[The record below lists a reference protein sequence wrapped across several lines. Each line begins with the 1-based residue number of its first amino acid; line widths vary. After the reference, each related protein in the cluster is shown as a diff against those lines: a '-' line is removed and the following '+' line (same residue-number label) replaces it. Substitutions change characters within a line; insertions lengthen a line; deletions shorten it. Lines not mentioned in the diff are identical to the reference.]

1 LTGIAK
7 PVDTPA
13 VLARARSASLLGI
26 EATMVFVEVDVTPG
40 LPTFTTVGLPDSTV
54 REARDRIRAAVRNS
68 GFEFPLERITVN
80 LAPADVRK
88 EGTAFDLPAAL
99 AILAATGVIKREKLE
114 DVLALGELSLDG
126 RLRPVRGV
134 LPVVLACRAAR
145 VPAVLVPPANA
156 AEASVVSGLDVIA
169 VETLHDAVE
178 HLNGEREI
186 APLGPTSRAS
196 TDEVAADVDFAE
208 VRGQAFAKRALEI
221 AAAGGHNI
229 LMIGPP
235 GGGKTMLARRLSTIL
250 PPLTIEEALEVSVVW
265 SVAGLL
271 PADQGLVAARPF
283 RAPHHTI
290 SEAGLIGGGSF
301 PRPGEVSLA
310 HVGVLFLDEMPEFS
324 LRALESL
331 RQPLEEGH
339 VMIARAAGR
348 AAFPA
353 RFQLVGAAN
362 PCRRGC
368 ASLEACV
375 CTPAEREQYRLR
387 LSGPILD
394 RVDLQV
400 ELPAVSY
407 AELAA
412 TASAEPSAAIRARVL
427 AARARQAAR
436 FKGGD
441 VRVNAHMG
449 VRQLRRCCAVP
460 REASRVLELAV
471 TRLGF
476 SARAHDRV
484 LRVAR
489 TIADLQECETMTAEH
504 VAEAVQYRSL
514 DRRL

>member
-1 LTGIAK
+1 
-7 PVDTPA
+7 
-13 VLARARSASLLGI
+13 
-26 EATMVFVEVDVTPG
+26 
-40 LPTFTTVGLPDSTV
+40 
-54 REARDRIRAAVRNS
+54 
-68 GFEFPLERITVN
+68 
-80 LAPADVRK
+80 
-88 EGTAFDLPAAL
+88 
-99 AILAATGVIKREKLE
+99 
-114 DVLALGELSLDG
+114 
-126 RLRPVRGV
+126 
-134 LPVVLACRAAR
+134 
-145 VPAVLVPPANA
+145 
-156 AEASVVSGLDVIA
+156 
-169 VETLHDAVE
+169 
-178 HLNGEREI
+178 
-186 APLGPTSRAS
+186 
-196 TDEVAADVDFAE
+196 
-208 VRGQAFAKRALEI
+208 
-221 AAAGGHNI
+221 
-229 LMIGPP
+229 MIGPP
-235 GGGKTMLARRLSTIL
+235 GGGKTMLARRLSTNL